1 MVLNSCEHG
10 DSIVVYAGVHCPVC
24 EMEDEIAN
32 LQDQV
37 ATLEGE
43 YDSLEDDYSI
53 MEGEL
58 NDLKTN

>member
-1 MVLNSCEHG
+1 MILNSCEHG

-24 EMEDEIAN
+24 ELEDDVKN
-32 LQDQV
+32 LQDQYD
-37 ATLEGE
+37 ALQTDYNILENN
-43 YDSLEDDYSI
+43 YSI